1 MKNSLEK
8 NNHYNFQKKIGLSH
22 FYMRYNGE
30 LIKVVSQE
38 WRVQKGKGTRKACY
52 YVTDN
57 GKWIYSGLIQ
67 KLSP

>member
-1 MKNSLEK
+1 
-8 NNHYNFQKKIGLSH
+8 
-22 FYMRYNGE
+22 MRYNGE